1 MTIYIQR
8 YRRDRY
14 TTFAHHLSEGNRA
27 AGHLDNGMLYKGGT
41 IRNRLS
47 RRKGGKKFS
56 FHYIPEC
63 CSWDGTSIVT
73 LALNTLRCPEFQLDQ
88 LIIALT
94 SMSERRERASVMN
107 TATEIEIERGKKT

>member
-1 MTIYIQR
+1 
-8 YRRDRY
+8 
-14 TTFAHHLSEGNRA
+14 
-27 AGHLDNGMLYKGGT
+27 MLYKGGT